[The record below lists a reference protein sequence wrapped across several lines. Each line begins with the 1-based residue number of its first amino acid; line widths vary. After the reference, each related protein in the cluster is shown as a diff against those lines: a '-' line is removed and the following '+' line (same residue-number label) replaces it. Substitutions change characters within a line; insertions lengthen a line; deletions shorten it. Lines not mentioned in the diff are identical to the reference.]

1 MSFPRH
7 SRLTFLQKLTDAS
20 YSELFLVWIVI
31 NTGFAA
37 VYFALS
43 YTHPLDAPTFP
54 ISVSLTERVFD
65 SLYFSIIT
73 ATTVGFGDIVPLGIS
88 KLLVSLQSTSAFL
101 VFAVLVG
108 KLVSQRQDLALHEV
122 HRMTFEGIFYQIR
135 GGLFTVRKD
144 FDMLIEK
151 ADARTSFD
159 HNDWHRL
166 SSAYLHA
173 QNIIEQIPDLYTG
186 LGSALH
192 SIDLK
197 RERLLFEGIHRTLAR
212 LNTLLEHFNDAEID
226 WIHHLEST
234 RELQGL
240 INSIEIIMPLW
251 KLRSPFHEVQEF
263 EEIRSLAEI
272 LHTEMKSKM
281 GKEG

>member
-20 YSELFLVWIVI
+20 YSELFLVWIVL
-31 NTGFAA
+31 NACFATA
-37 VYFALS
+37 YFSLS
-43 YTHPLDAPTFP
+43 LTHPTHGPTFP
-54 ISVSLTERVFD
+54 SNITILERVFD

-144 FDMLIEK
+144 FDILIEK

-212 LNTLLEHFNDAEID
+212 LNTLLEHFDAAKVD
-226 WIHHLEST
+226 WINHGESL
-234 RELQGL
+234 RELHAL
-240 INSIEIIMPLW
+240 IGTLDIIMPLW
-251 KLRSPFHEVQEF
+251 KVRSPFHEVKEF
-263 EEIRSLAEI
+263 EELRSLTET
-272 LHTEMKSKM
+272 LHSEMKMKM
-281 GKEG
+281 R